1 MRDDDMTE
9 MVARIKGF
17 ETCELGACKTWDDGE
32 LVTRVIYD
40 GEKMV
45 KQMALTDGISEGE
58 AMVWIVEGVVDR
70 YVGENSPIVM
80 WQVNLNPDAH

>member
-1 MRDDDMTE
+1 MHSNDIAMRIMD
-9 MVARIKGF
+9 F
-17 ETCELGACKTWDDGE
+17 EACEIGACKTWDNGE

-45 KQMALTDGISEGE
+45 KQMALTDEISEAE
-58 AMVWIVEGVVDR
+58 AMAWVVHGVVEK
-70 YVGENSPIVM
+70 YAGENSPIVM

>member
-1 MRDDDMTE
+1 MHSNDMA
-9 MVARIKGF
+9 MRIKDF
-17 ETCELGACKTWDDGE
+17 EACEIGACKTWDDGE

-58 AMVWIVEGVVDR
+58 AMVWIVEGVVGR
-70 YVGENSPIVM
+70 YVGETSPIVM
-80 WQVNLNPDAH
+80 WQVNLNPGAH

>member
-1 MRDDDMTE
+1 MRSNDTAM
-9 MVARIKGF
+9 RIRDF
-17 ETCELGACKTWDDGE
+17 EACELGACKTWDNED

-45 KQMALTDGISEGE
+45 KQMMAADDISEAE
-58 AMVWIVEGVVDR
+58 AMAWIVHGVVEK
-70 YVGENSPIVM
+70 YVGETSPIVM